1 MATILN
7 DVTCQRG
14 GEYYAR
20 CDWLLSMIYY
30 STDTQMM
37 FCLTWRDVWKV
48 FVTLFCINQVK
59 LTTI

>member
-30 STDTQMM
+30 STDTQMTSRETP
-37 FCLTWRDVWKV
+37 FLC
-48 FVTLFCINQVK
+48 FV
-59 LTTI
+59 